1 MSYIIFVTFVIIMN
15 FMILKMFVAVI
26 IEGFTESN
34 NDSKRCVSTD
44 N

>member
-1 MSYIIFVTFVIIMN
+1 
-15 FMILKMFVAVI
+15 MILKMFVAVI

-44 N
+44 NYELFREK

>member
-1 MSYIIFVTFVIIMN
+1 MVN